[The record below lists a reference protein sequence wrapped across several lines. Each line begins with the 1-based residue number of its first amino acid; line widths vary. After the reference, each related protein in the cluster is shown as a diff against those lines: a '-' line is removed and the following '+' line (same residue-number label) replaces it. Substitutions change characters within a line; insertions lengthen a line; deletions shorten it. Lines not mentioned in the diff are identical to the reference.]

1 MFASRVAARRVG
13 AVDPQAAAVAPV
25 VRQALATPGCPL
37 EPATLSEMSA
47 RLGHDFST
55 VRVHADEAAARA
67 ARRVDAAAFTVA
79 EHVVFDAGRFDPG
92 SRAGRRLL
100 AHELAHVA
108 QQRHASAVV
117 AGVGAVEHP
126 SEHAAERAAAG
137 DARGLSLGAPVPA
150 LQRAPTGLP
159 DKPASATI
167 GGEELEFELTA
178 FLQRTLAAQGGQRLR
193 VTEAVKQGIR
203 SLTIGDP
210 SARLRVD
217 LMLSDTAPTGT
228 PAEFAKRV
236 ARALGPAVARA
247 GVEKLRDATVSDAGP
262 VAPSSA
268 AEALGT
274 VVERGVRPL
283 VKWLPQKVQ
292 DAIVDAAR
300 SSVADGVVAAVQAA
314 LKTAPLDDQG
324 KKAVVKA
331 VEGIIKQR
339 RATAAAPA
347 SDDRAVREQPAS
359 VEPARPSVKGEDITT
374 SPSVKTPGTPGPP
387 VIKAE
392 PSALPPGLAAA
403 VGELD
408 SARLIPTGDD
418 GKPATGSFADAK
430 QFARVVYD
438 ALVEAQRNSRVAEV
452 VLPGEYR
459 PGLGMAD
466 VLAEAERI
474 VRIVAVKAPG
484 AASRVPQV
492 TIRTRDYPNLRR
504 IVRLHEAP

>member
-1 MFASRVAARRVG
+1 M
-13 AVDPQAAAVAPV
+13 
-25 VRQALATPGCPL
+25 
-37 EPATLSEMSA
+37 
-47 RLGHDFST
+47 
-55 VRVHADEAAARA
+55 
-67 ARRVDAAAFTVA
+67 
-79 EHVVFDAGRFDPG
+79 
-92 SRAGRRLL
+92 
-100 AHELAHVA
+100 
-108 QQRHASAVV
+108 
-117 AGVGAVEHP
+117 AGVGAVDHP
-126 SEHAAERAAAG
+126 SEHAAQRAAAG
-137 DARGLSLGAPVPA
+137 DAHGLALGAHVPA

-178 FLQRTLAAQGGQRLR
+178 FLQRAVATQGGQGLR

-210 SARLRVD
+210 NARLRVD
-217 LMLSDTAPTGT
+217 LMLSDTTQTGR

-236 ARALGPAVARA
+236 ARDWAGRPARGGGEAARREGFRRRPGGA
-247 GVEKLRDATVSDAGP
+247 
-262 VAPSSA
+262 
-268 AEALGT
+268 
-274 VVERGVRPL
+274 VERRGGARDGRRARVRPL

-300 SSVADGVVAAVQAA
+300 SSVADGVVATVQAA

-339 RATAAAPA
+339 QATAPA
-347 SDDRAVREQPAS
+347 SATDDRAVREPPAS

-374 SPSVKTPGTPGPP
+374 SPAVKTPGTPGPP
-387 VIKAE
+387 VLKPE
-392 PSALPPGLAAA
+392 PSSLPPGLAATVA
-403 VGELD
+403 ELD
-408 SARLIPTGDD
+408 SARLVPTGDD

-438 ALVEAQRNSRVAEV
+438 ALVEAAAG
-452 VLPGEYR
+452 LPGRRGRPPGEHR

-492 TIRTRDYPNLRR
+492 TIRTRDHPNLRR
-504 IVRLHEAP
+504 IVTRLHEAP

>member
-1 MFASRVAARRVG
+1 
-13 AVDPQAAAVAPV
+13 
-25 VRQALATPGCPL
+25 
-37 EPATLSEMSA
+37 MSA

-55 VRVHADEAAARA
+55 VRVHADVAAASA
-67 ARRVDAAAFTVA
+67 ARRLDAAAFTVG
-79 EHVVFDAGRFDPG
+79 EHVVFGAGRFDPG
-92 SRAGRRLL
+92 SRAGQRLL

-108 QQRHASAVV
+108 QQRHAGATV
-117 AGVGAVEHP
+117 AGVGAVDHP

-178 FLQRTLAAQGGQRLR
+178 FLQRAVAAQGSQGLRL
-193 VTEAVKQGIR
+193 TEAVKQGIR

-210 SARLRVD
+210 NARLRVD
-217 LMLSDTAPTGT
+217 LMLSDGAPTGR

-236 ARALGPAVARA
+236 ARALGPAVPRA
-247 GVEKLRDATVSDAGP
+247 AAEKLRDATVSDAGP
-262 VAPSSA
+262 AAPSSA

-283 VKWLPQKVQ
+283 VKWLPPKVQ
-292 DAIVDAAR
+292 DAIIDAAR
-300 SSVADGVVAAVQAA
+300 SSVADGVVATVQAA

-339 RATAAAPA
+339 QATAPA
-347 SDDRAVREQPAS
+347 SPTDDRSVREQPAS
-359 VEPARPSVKGEDITT
+359 VEPPRPSVKGEDITT

-387 VIKAE
+387 VLKPE
-392 PSALPPGLAAA
+392 PSSLPPGLAATVA
-403 VGELD
+403 ELD

-418 GKPATGSFADAK
+418 GKPAAGSFADAK
-430 QFARVVYD
+430 QFARIVYD
-438 ALVEAQRNSRVAEV
+438 ALVEAQRGSRVAEV

-492 TIRTRDYPNLRR
+492 TIRTRDYPTLRR

>member
-1 MFASRVAARRVG
+1 
-13 AVDPQAAAVAPV
+13 
-25 VRQALATPGCPL
+25 
-37 EPATLSEMSA
+37 MSS

-55 VRVHADEAAARA
+55 VRVHADAAAAGA
-67 ARRVDAAAFTVA
+67 AGRLDAAAFTVG
-79 EHVVFDAGRFDPG
+79 EHVAFGAGRFDPG

-108 QQRHASAVV
+108 QQRHASALV
-117 AGVGAVEHP
+117 AGVGAVDHP

-137 DARGLSLGAPVPA
+137 DARRLALGAPVPA

-178 FLQRTLAAQGGQRLR
+178 FLQRAVATQGGQALR
-193 VTEAVKQGIR
+193 VTEAVKQGLR

-210 SARLRVD
+210 GARLRID
-217 LMLSDTAPTGT
+217 SMLSNTTPPGR

-236 ARALGPAVARA
+236 ARALGPAVPRA
-247 GVEKLRDATVSDAGP
+247 AAERLRDARVSDAGP
-262 VAPSSA
+262 AAPSSA

-283 VKWLPQKVQ
+283 VKWLPRQVQ

-300 SSVADGVVAAVQAA
+300 SSVADGVVATVQAA
-314 LKTAPLDDQG
+314 LKTAPMDEQG
-324 KKAVVKA
+324 RKAVVKA

-339 RATAAAPA
+339 QATTPAAPT
-347 SDDRAVREQPAS
+347 DDRAVREPSAS
-359 VEPARPSVKGEDITT
+359 VEPPRPSVKGEDITT
-374 SPSVKTPGTPGPP
+374 SPAVKTPGTPGPP
-387 VIKAE
+387 VVKPE
-392 PSALPPGLAAA
+392 PSSLPPGLAATVA
-403 VGELD
+403 ELD
-408 SARLIPTGDD
+408 SARLVPTGDD
-418 GKPATGSFADAK
+418 GKPATGSFADAQ

-438 ALVEAQRNSRVAEV
+438 ALVDAQRGSRVAEV

-466 VLAEAERI
+466 VLAEARAHRADRRREGTR
-474 VRIVAVKAPG
+474 R
-484 AASRVPQV
+484 RVPRPPGDDPV
-492 TIRTRDYPNLRR
+492 
-504 IVRLHEAP
+504 A